1 MLWWISLSR
10 NFQVQIQVNFMGVS
24 KIEAV
29 YERPCIN
36 KKVEQG
42 LTSMFMCDLP

>member
-10 NFQVQIQVNFMGVS
+10 NFQVQMQVNFMGLS

-29 YERPCIN
+29 YERLCIN
-36 KKVEQG
+36 IKVEQG
-42 LTSMFMCDLP
+42 SEYFNVYV